1 MRKEEFVCGVDG
13 GGTKTT
19 VLCRTLDGV
28 EVGRREFGPFNF
40 NSVGEKAFK
49 GILSDILSFI
59 DSLGSCRALCIG
71 GAGMSNPK
79 ARESAASVLSGVS
92 FPYTILCDYEI
103 AFSGALAGKEGIAL
117 IAGTG
122 SVCFGRTTD
131 RKSAMC
137 GGWGHLIGDAGSGY
151 GLGRDALVAITEVYD
166 GYGKQTVLKD
176 LLSEEFGLDCP
187 QKILPYVYSNDKS
200 AVAAVSRIV
209 EKAYRLGDEVAVEII
224 SSNANALVR
233 LVEAVASRI
242 EISSCDVAL
251 LGGLLENP
259 TALRECFISKL
270 GKKNRNLNC
279 VKPLHNATEGA
290 VLEAM
295 RLIKD

>member
-1 MRKEEFVCGVDG
+1 MRKPEFVCGVDG
-13 GGTKTT
+13 GGTKTS
-19 VLCRTLDGV
+19 VLCRTLEGV
-28 EVGRREFGPFNF
+28 EVGRQEFGPFNF
-40 NSVGEKAFK
+40 NSIGEESFK

-59 DSLGSCRALCIG
+59 ENLGTCKALCIG

-79 ARESAASVLSGVS
+79 ARECATSVLSGAS

-103 AFSGALAGKEGIAL
+103 AFSGALGGKEGIAL
-117 IAGTG
+117 VAGTG
-122 SVCFGRTTD
+122 SVCFGRSSD
-131 RKSAMC
+131 GKSAMC

-151 GLGRDALVAITEVYD
+151 GLGRDALIAITEVYD

-176 LLSEEFGLDCP
+176 LLSKEFGLDSP
-187 QKILPYVYSNDKS
+187 QKILPYVYTNDKS

-209 EKAYRLGDEVAVEII
+209 EKAYRLGDEVSIEIVTN
-224 SSNANALVR
+224 NANALVK

-259 TALRECFISKL
+259 TALRERFISMLKE
-270 GKKNRNLNC
+270 KNKNLNC
-279 VKPLHNATEGA
+279 VEPLHNATEGA

-295 RLIKD
+295 RLIKV

>member
-1 MRKEEFVCGVDG
+1 MRKPEFVCGVDG
-13 GGTKTT
+13 GGTKTS
-19 VLCRTLDGV
+19 VLCRTLEGV
-28 EVGRREFGPFNF
+28 EVGRQEFGPFNF
-40 NSVGEKAFK
+40 NSIGEEAFK

-59 DSLGSCRALCIG
+59 ENLGTCKALCIG

-79 ARESAASVLSGVS
+79 ARECATSVLSGAS

-103 AFSGALAGKEGIAL
+103 AFSGALGGKEGIAL
-117 IAGTG
+117 VAGTG
-122 SVCFGRTTD
+122 SVCFGRSSD
-131 RKSAMC
+131 GKSAMC

-151 GLGRDALVAITEVYD
+151 GLGRDALIAITEVYD

-176 LLSEEFGLDCP
+176 LLSKEFGLDSP
-187 QKILPYVYSNDKS
+187 QKILPYVYTNDKS

-209 EKAYRLGDEVAVEII
+209 EKAYRLGDEVSIEIVTN
-224 SSNANALVR
+224 NANALVK

-259 TALRECFISKL
+259 TALRERFISMLKE
-270 GKKNRNLNC
+270 KNRNLKC
-279 VKPLHNATEGA
+279 VEPLHNATEGA

-295 RLIKD
+295 RLIKV